1 MRTPSKQEKELAIAL
16 AKIVNKVVPEL
27 VEKAGASTFEI
38 SLEKDEHGVG
48 ITIDLDYKEDM
59 IHRGLTPEEMKETWG
74 VVASKAL
81 KDNNGNHIVLPHD
94 NEENDLDVL
103 VNNKNSIIIEKKKG
117 KLLAIKGLKDYIV
130 IDTDDVLL
138 ICPRVDN
145 PLKELMSKLAMP
157 RYDKFR

>member
-59 IHRGLTPEEMKETWG
+59 IHRGLTQEEMK
-74 VVASKAL
+74 A
-81 KDNNGNHIVLPHD
+81 
-94 NEENDLDVL
+94 
-103 VNNKNSIIIEKKKG
+103 
-117 KLLAIKGLKDYIV
+117 KLAELAMAKDYTKVSMIEFPDYV
-130 IDTDDVLL
+130 TAKCVE
-138 ICPRVDN
+138 N
-145 PLKELMSKLAMP
+145 
-157 RYDKFR
+157 FRAKIFSRFSSGIFRT